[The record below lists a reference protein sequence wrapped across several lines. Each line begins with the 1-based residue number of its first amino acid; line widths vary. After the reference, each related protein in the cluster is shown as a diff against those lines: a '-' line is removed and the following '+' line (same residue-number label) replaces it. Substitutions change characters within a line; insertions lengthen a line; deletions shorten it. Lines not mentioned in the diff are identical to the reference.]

1 MIRRN
6 LGHSS
11 KAYIFLEG
19 HTILQNLHRRFIL
32 CSNGQIYDGDF
43 ANFFGRFRKYELKK
57 YIVCF
62 KVGSRDATQFITK
75 KCRETACELIDASRK
90 LLSHVWLK

>member
-43 ANFFGRFRKYELKK
+43 AKFCGLLRIYELYNPSNSNVKS
-57 YIVCF
+57 VC
-62 KVGSRDATQFITK
+62 V
-75 KCRETACELIDASRK
+75 E
-90 LLSHVWLK
+90 